1 MRDINETE
9 SKWLETV
16 LVPDFQGKDVIQ
28 NQLLSSK
35 VEANY
40 NSGFI
45 SLKFKVSHRIGKF
58 NFDVRVPVEM
68 RAFQTDDVPYVF
80 LLHIVEGYVDELEV
94 FKADS
99 SEILLPPDIDL
110 SKVEYEITSALKQ

>member
-1 MRDINETE
+1 
-9 SKWLETV
+9 
-16 LVPDFQGKDVIQ
+16 
-28 NQLLSSK
+28 
-35 VEANY
+35 
-40 NSGFI
+40 
-45 SLKFKVSHRIGKF
+45 
-58 NFDVRVPVEM
+58 M